1 MKNRKKLLIG
11 VLVAAMAL
19 TGVLVGTISADDE
32 ANGNPR
38 GDLMARVA
46 EILGIDQAD
55 VEAAFTQATEEM
67 HAERQEQMK
76 AAREARIQALIDEG
90 VLTQEQVD
98 EMEAWLE
105 ARPDNRDEMQQWFES
120 RPDLGQG
127 FPMMDG
133 SRFAGKMPGR
143 MGGAMGHRGMMPG
156 GFAGGCPDGECLPFA
171 SETAA

>member
-19 TGVLVGTISADDE
+19 TGVLIGTVSADNED
-32 ANGNPR
+32 NGNPR
-38 GDLMARVA
+38 GTLMARVA

-55 VEAAFTQATEEM
+55 VEAAFAQATEEM
-67 HAERQEQMK
+67 QAERQQQME

-98 EMEAWLE
+98 EMEAWLA

-120 RPDLGQG
+120 RPDLGEG
-127 FPMMDG
+127 FPMFPGGRGML
-133 SRFAGKMPGR
+133 PGR
-143 MGGAMGHRGMMPG
+143 MGPRSMTPR
-156 GFAGGCPDGECLPFA
+156 GFAGGCPGGDCLPFA